1 MKIELER
8 NTTTKHMAK
17 NNKSAI
23 EWLIENIPQRFANAL
38 KNECQDLILEAK
50 KIERDQLFK
59 EFINGIVLSNKED
72 KKELQKHY
80 DQTYGERKTKKTKE
94 RKKQIK
100 Q

>member
-1 MKIELER
+1 
-8 NTTTKHMAK
+8 MAK

-59 EFINGIVLSNKED
+59 EFINGIVLSNKGD

-80 DQTYGERKTKKTKE
+80 DETYGKKKE
-94 RKKQIK
+94 QRWKDK
-100 Q
+100 

>member
-1 MKIELER
+1 
-8 NTTTKHMAK
+8 MAK

-80 DQTYGERKTKKTKE
+80 DQTYGKKKE
-94 RKKQIK
+94 QRRKQIK